1 MSWTV
6 PTAQSPT
13 CRSQT
18 GSRSTSEGAGPS
30 PSSLCNPASPCWGG
44 MKEWDEPAAS
54 WVGGGTQHTE
64 PPRVTNAAQIHKHHE
79 IPAAARHNV
88 VAEVTPRG
96 PVIIHLVIPH
106 PIPTLWEHSLFF
118 QQLSLHLNPAMKTR
132 DFSSHFHLFTSPI
145 RGRSGIGDSFVGMQE
160 SPSREFSVQLQA
172 LQLFLAEE
180 RCHSGITAP
189 AGIAAAGTGAQ
200 PPRVCSQRAR
210 SKLEPRFVSVE
221 LKAAGFSLGGEAMWV
236 PGKQEHVCVQ
246 ENSQSRD
253 FIGELSQFP
262 PEDLLKTFT

>member
-1 MSWTV
+1 MLEVQLLDMNPQGGTGRVSWTV

-79 IPAAARHNV
+79 IPAATRHNV

-96 PVIIHLVIPH
+96 PVIIHLAIPH

-118 QQLSLHLNPAMKTR
+118 WHLSASEPGHENPR
-132 DFSSHFHLFTSPI
+132 FLFTLPPLHQPHPW
-145 RGRSGIGDSFVGMQE
+145 QE
-160 SPSREFSVQLQA
+160 WHR
-172 LQLFLAEE
+172 
-180 RCHSGITAP
+180 
-189 AGIAAAGTGAQ
+189 
-200 PPRVCSQRAR
+200 
-210 SKLEPRFVSVE
+210 
-221 LKAAGFSLGGEAMWV
+221 
-236 PGKQEHVCVQ
+236 
-246 ENSQSRD
+246 
-253 FIGELSQFP
+253 
-262 PEDLLKTFT
+262 